1 VVSSQA
7 RGGDEELI
15 VAFAGKA
22 GIKRLMAS
30 FAKIK
35 RTARPQ

>member
-1 VVSSQA
+1 
-7 RGGDEELI
+7 

-30 FAKIK
+30 FAGIK